1 MPRSHSRRC
10 ADLMTTRHRAGSR
23 ATTSNRFRPE
33 KIRHEGC
40 SFITSPPHANGECRS
55 DSIYVCSMNMRH
67 EYEAPTPGDVI
78 ITSEEDGTHS
88 VSVVPKADSVRFK
101 EFRRAF
107 QLAMQWANDHH
118 GDVWR
123 KNGGIAVRMFRVRQ
137 NETDP
142 PSR

>member
-1 MPRSHSRRC
+1 
-10 ADLMTTRHRAGSR
+10 
-23 ATTSNRFRPE
+23 
-33 KIRHEGC
+33 
-40 SFITSPPHANGECRS
+40 
-55 DSIYVCSMNMRH
+55 MNMRH
-67 EYEAPTPGDVI
+67 DYEAPTPGDVL
-78 ITSEEDGTHS
+78 ITSEEDGTHA

-123 KNGGIAVRMFRVRQ
+123 KTGGVVVRMFRVRE

-142 PSR
+142 PAR

>member
-1 MPRSHSRRC
+1 MRAVEYRSG
-10 ADLMTTRHRAGSR
+10 LV
-23 ATTSNRFRPE
+23 P
-33 KIRHEGC
+33 
-40 SFITSPPHANGECRS
+40 
-55 DSIYVCSMNMRH
+55 VCPMNMRH
-67 EYEAPTPGDVI
+67 DYEAPTPGDVL
-78 ITSEEDGTHS
+78 ITSEEDGTHA

-123 KNGGIAVRMFRVRQ
+123 KTGGVVVRMFRVRE

-142 PSR
+142 PAR